1 MFGYVTIDASSLSEE
16 SRKRYEAYYC
26 GLCRELK
33 NRYGAQGQLTLS
45 YDMTFLLILLSSL
58 YEPEEK
64 SETRSC
70 VVHPIKKRQMLT
82 SDISA
87 YCADMNI
94 ALAYYKCLDNWKDD
108 KSLAGLSQA
117 KLLKKAYGRVE
128 ESWPEKCAAI
138 KTALDAIDSA
148 EKSGEKSVDALANQ
162 TAAMLGEIYAY
173 KQDIWQDAL
182 RCVGGAVGRFI
193 YLMDAY
199 EDLPAD
205 KRLGRFNPLRE
216 MSESA
221 DYETLLK
228 DALSLLIAEGTEAF
242 ETLPCIQDVD
252 ILRNILYSG
261 VWARYAAIT
270 ARREKK
276 RKLKAAKQPEA
287 DGSLP
292 RKEKGK

>member
-1 MFGYVTIDASSLSEE
+1 
-16 SRKRYEAYYC
+16 
-26 GLCRELK
+26 
-33 NRYGAQGQLTLS
+33 
-45 YDMTFLLILLSSL
+45 
-58 YEPEEK
+58 
-64 SETRSC
+64 
-70 VVHPIKKRQMLT
+70 
-82 SDISA
+82 
-87 YCADMNI
+87 
-94 ALAYYKCLDNWKDD
+94 
-108 KSLAGLSQA
+108 
-117 KLLKKAYGRVE
+117 
-128 ESWPEKCAAI
+128 
-138 KTALDAIDSA
+138 
-148 EKSGEKSVDALANQ
+148 
-162 TAAMLGEIYAY
+162 MLGEIYAC
-173 KQDIWQDAL
+173 KDDIWKDTL
-182 RCVGGAVGRFI
+182 RCVGEAVGRFI

-205 KRLGRFNPLRE
+205 RRLGRFNPLKT

-228 DALSLLIAEGTEAF
+228 DALSLLIAEGAEAF

-276 RKLKAAKQPEA
+276 RKLKASEKPEA